1 MEATVRVRAS
11 VVIAVIGFA
20 SATVSPEE
28 VQARRRHHHHARLS
42 PIHYSESAGY
52 SQYASRIRPRMRRH
66 GIRHGAYRRPGVI
79 GSSRP
84 AAWCGWWLGQY
95 LGMSDRRLWLSRN
108 WASIGHNAV
117 GPDIG
122 VVVVW
127 RHHVGIITG
136 RSGNEWIV
144 KSGNDAG
151 QVRERARSVRMAIA
165 FRRV

>member
-1 MEATVRVRAS
+1 VRVRAS

-20 SATVSPEE
+20 SAIVSSEE
-28 VQARRRHHHHARLS
+28 AQARRRHHHHARHS
-42 PIHYSESAGY
+42 PIHYSESAGH
-52 SQYASRIRPRMRRH
+52 SQHASRIRPRMRRH
-66 GIRHGAYRRPGVI
+66 GIRHRAHRWPGFAA
-79 GSSRP
+79 SSRP

-108 WASIGHNAV
+108 WASVGHNV
-117 GPDIG
+117 GGPDVG

-151 QVRERARSVRMAIA
+151 QVRERARSVRAAIA